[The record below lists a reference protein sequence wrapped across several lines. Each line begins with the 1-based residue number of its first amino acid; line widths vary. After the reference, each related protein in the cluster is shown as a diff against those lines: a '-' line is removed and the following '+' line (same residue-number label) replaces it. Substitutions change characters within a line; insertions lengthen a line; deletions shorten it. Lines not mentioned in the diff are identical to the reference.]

1 MTGDRPLSI
10 MIKPLADGALEM
22 DRQRRVRRI
31 DRRYDL
37 NRLHSTVLP
46 LWDDRDTSPQLSRL
60 LDQAL
65 ASLQADPFPVV
76 FDTLKD
82 NALVGVQATRG
93 LRAFRETLVR
103 HLVGFGVPVPLYKS
117 RPHISLAYGLP
128 AKRRIAI
135 PPIGWQVE
143 EFLLIRSIHGEGL
156 HEELGRWPLI
166 PRQGTFDF

>member
-1 MTGDRPLSI
+1 MIGDRPLSI
-10 MIKPLADGALEM
+10 MIKPLEGGALEI
-22 DRQRRVRRI
+22 DHQRRVRRI
-31 DRRYDL
+31 DRGYSIS
-37 NRLHSTVLP
+37 RLHSTVLP
-46 LWDDRDTSPQLSRL
+46 LWDDRDMSSALSRL

-82 NALVGVQATRG
+82 NALVGVQAARG
-93 LRAFRETLVR
+93 LRAFRKTLVR
-103 HLVGFGVPVPLYKS
+103 HLVGFGIPVPTYKS

-143 EFLLIRSIHGEGL
+143 EFLLIRSIHGEGR

-166 PRQGTFDF
+166 ARQGSLPF